1 MVQSPN
7 VESHTKEYDTMIRVA
22 VLSHWHVHA
31 KDYSKQAV
39 EHPDTEIVAVWDDL
53 PERGRAAAQ
62 QWGGQFEESLS
73 AVLARDDIDG
83 VIVVTPTN
91 EHRDVMTAAAR
102 AGKHIFTEKV
112 LASTLREANEI
123 LGAVEQ
129 AGVKLTVSLPRLNAG
144 YTQAIQAILAE
155 GQLGQL
161 TEVRTRLSHGGA
173 LRTPEN
179 PSGWLPEHFYNLEQ
193 CGGGALIDLG
203 CHPMYLA
210 RLFLGLPET
219 VSAHFGYVTGRAVE
233 DNAVAVLSYP
243 NGALGIVEA
252 GFVNRCSPFT
262 IEVHG
267 TEGSL
272 LYGTPESV
280 LQLRSAKVAAA
291 DTQWRASTELPAE
304 RPSAFHQWV
313 DHIQHGTIATENIQS
328 ALDLTRLMEAAT
340 LSARAGQPVRL
351 DSLAG

>member
-1 MVQSPN
+1 
-7 VESHTKEYDTMIRVA
+7 MIRLA
-22 VLSHWHVHA
+22 VLSYWHVHA
-31 KDYSKQAV
+31 NDYSKQAA
-39 EHPDTEIVAVWDDL
+39 EHPATEIVAVWDDL

-62 QWGGQFEESLS
+62 RWGGQFEPSLPTL
-73 AVLARDDIDG
+73 LARDDIDA

-91 EHRDVMTAAAR
+91 QHRDVITAAAR

-112 LASTLREANEI
+112 VAPTLHEANQI
-123 LGAVEQ
+123 LAAVEQ

-155 GQLGQL
+155 GQLGEL
-161 TEVRTRLSHGGA
+161 TEVRTRLSHAGA
-173 LRTPEN
+173 LRTAEN
-179 PSGWLPEHFYNLEQ
+179 PQGWLAEHFYNLEQ

-210 RLFLGLPET
+210 RLFLGLPER
-219 VSAHFGYVTGRAVE
+219 VSAHFGYVTRRAVE

-252 GFVNRCSPFT
+252 GFVNRFSPFT

-280 LQLRSAKVAAA
+280 LQLRSARVAGAE
-291 DTQWRASTELPAE
+291 TQWHASAELPVE
-304 RPSAFHQWV
+304 LPSAFHQWV
-313 DHIQHGTIATENIQS
+313 DHIQPHRMTTLRRKS
-328 ALDLTRLMEAAT
+328 SRLH
-340 LSARAGQPVRL
+340 
-351 DSLAG
+351 